1 MGTIL
6 SRFREGAAVFA
17 HLLRRQV
24 VHIGIALFDQMF
36 GPLVKLVEIV
46 RGEIGLIAP
55 IEAEPPDIV
64 LDGIDKFLLFLRGVC
79 IVEPEIAAPAEFF
92 GDSEIQANRLGVP
105 NVQVAIGFRWETG
118 DDCLVPAGG
127 QIIANLIPNEIP
139 CFFLNFAV
147 AHSLRH
153 RLPREALCARNYASR
168 QEIPGCANTTAV
180 RFSEPLAM
188 TSTLITNIGAFFTG
202 SLQSPTASVTSLL
215 IDEERISALNPDD
228 GVSADRTINANGLA
242 VLPGLVD
249 GHVHPV
255 FGEWTPTQDA
265 IGWIGNYLHGG
276 TTSMVSAGELH
287 TPGLDY
293 GNLTPDLVTSLA
305 EVTLATTGRE
315 RWRGVKLHAGTV
327 LLVPGMTESHFDRL
341 AAAGSILAKFIFY
354 PLEADRDEAQN
365 YTRWCRERG
374 IRTKVHTGGVSR
386 SGSSQVCGF
395 ETLSWLLPD
404 IAAHVAGGPIPMSD
418 EDLDRVVDETDFF
431 LEVCSSG
438 NYRSTLRAVKR
449 LRERGRLDRLTIGTD
464 TPGGTGVIPR
474 GMLRNI
480 LLLSSVCELT
490 PGETIALATGNTARA
505 HGLDVGLL
513 EMGAPA
519 DLLIAG
525 PVTGSAGSTLDD
537 AIAHGD
543 LPGISFILIDGE
555 VVVDTRSEQTP
566 PPSILA
572 TIARF

>member
-1 MGTIL
+1 MTTTLI
-6 SRFREGAAVFA
+6 RN
-17 HLLRRQV
+17 
-24 VHIGIALFDQMF
+24 IG
-36 GPLVKLVEIV
+36 
-46 RGEIGLIAP
+46 
-55 IEAEPPDIV
+55 
-64 LDGIDKFLLFLRGVC
+64 
-79 IVEPEIAAPAEFF
+79 EFF
-92 GDSEIQANRLGVP
+92 AGDLDAP
-105 NVQVAIGFRWETG
+105 VAP
-118 DDCLVPAGG
+118 V
-127 QIIANLIPNEIP
+127 
-139 CFFLNFAV
+139 
-147 AHSLRH
+147 S
-153 RLPREALCARNYASR
+153 
-168 QEIPGCANTTAV
+168 
-180 RFSEPLAM
+180 
-188 TSTLITNIGAFFTG
+188 
-202 SLQSPTASVTSLL
+202 SLL
-215 IDEERISALNPDD
+215 IEDGRIAALDPPDGTACD
-228 GVSADRTINANGLA
+228 KAINANGLA
-242 VLPGLVD
+242 VMPGLVD

-255 FGEWTPTQDA
+255 FGEWTPTQNA

-276 TTSMVSAGELH
+276 STTMVSAGELH

-327 LLVPGMTESHFDRL
+327 LLVPGMKESHFDRL

-354 PLEADRDEAQN
+354 PLEADREEAQR
-365 YTRWCRERG
+365 YTRWCRERN

-386 SGSSQVCGF
+386 SGSSQICGF
-395 ETLSWLLPD
+395 DTLSWLQPD

-418 EDLDRVVDETDFF
+418 EDLDRVVEETDFF

-438 NYRSTLRAVKR
+438 NYRSTIRAVSR

-505 HGLDVGLL
+505 HGLDVGILKV
-513 EMGAPA
+513 GAPA
-519 DLLIAG
+519 DLIIAG
-525 PVTGSAGSTLDD
+525 PVTGSAGSSLDD

-543 LPGISFILIDGE
+543 LPGISFILIDGD

-566 PPSILA
+566 PPATLA
-572 TIARF
+572 TVAHF